1 MTSLRA
7 IVHRWW
13 QPPKNIRDREE
24 ERSVTFLELF
34 YDLVYVILIA
44 EMAHALS
51 EHINPAGVGGFVFMF
66 LLVWIV
72 PLLSVGG

>member
-7 IVHRWW
+7 SVRRWW

-34 YDLVYVILIA
+34 YDLVYVATLIQI
-44 EMAHALS
+44 E
-51 EHINPAGVGGFVFMF
+51 GFCKTPNRVQFK
-66 LLVWIV
+66 
-72 PLLSVGG
+72 